1 MKRLG
6 VAVSKINNE
15 TSLPLGLRNGL
26 RDMMIGPVREMP
38 IFEL

>member
-15 TSLPLGLRNGL
+15 TSLLLGLRDGF

-38 IFEL
+38 TFEL